1 MVSTFIGLFRLFLCF
16 LKLLWLMFIGYIEWF
31 DAAVLGFSAYLAA
44 YHYKL
49 PDNACIAV
57 GIVLAILFLLAFKTR
72 IGWWISTGVFSLMW
86 AYLAGELATSLFH
99 TNDIV
104 RWVIIVGFF
113 CYCVFLHSYAKDRNR
128 VNEIISSEEAQ
139 ARRPKEEYQSDP
151 ETQQRIKATVDKIN
165 RLAELNQANKRESRT

>member
-1 MVSTFIGLFRLFLCF
+1 MVGIFVCLFKLVFLFFIW
-16 LKLLWLMFIGYIEWF
+16 LWLRFLECIEWF
-31 DAAVLGFSAYLAA
+31 DAAALGFVTYLVA

-49 PDNACIAV
+49 PNNACIAV

-86 AYLAGELATSLFH
+86 TYLAGELATSLFH

-113 CYCVFLHSYAKDRNR
+113 CYCVFLHSYAKDRKR

-139 ARRPKEEYQSDP
+139 ALRPKEEYQSDP
-151 ETQQRIKATVDKIN
+151 ETQRRIKATVDKIN
-165 RLAELNQANKRESRT
+165 CLAELNKANKRESRT